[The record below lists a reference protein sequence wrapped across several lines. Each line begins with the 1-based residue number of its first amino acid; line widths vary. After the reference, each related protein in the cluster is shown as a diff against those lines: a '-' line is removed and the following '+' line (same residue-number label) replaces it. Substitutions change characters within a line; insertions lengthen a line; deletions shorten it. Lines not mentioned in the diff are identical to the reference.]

1 LLGNEPDVP
10 DGERGDGDGDYEA
23 YSSSHEK
30 RSVTLR
36 AWVKLSMYGFQ
47 PLLIDMCVHLRR

>member
-1 LLGNEPDVP
+1 MFRNAPDVP
-10 DGERGDGDGDYEA
+10 AGERSDGASDYEE
-23 YSSSHEK
+23 YSSPHEK

-36 AWVKLSMYGFQ
+36 ARVKLSMDGFQ